1 MLIYR
6 NNSDTLIIVVHEIY
20 GHNDH
25 IKGVCQS
32 LSDSG
37 YDIDC
42 PDLLDGK
49 PPFDYAQ
56 EEEAYRYFLN
66 FVDFEPSE
74 KKITFLLRQEEKEYK
89 QIFLLGYSA
98 GATIAWLCSELNV
111 KCDGVIG
118 FYGSRIRDYTE
129 TTPKCPVLLIYSEE
143 EKSFD
148 PYELREGLNKKEN
161 VEVHI
166 LDGKHGFADPYNIN
180 YNEMST
186 LEANR
191 ITKVFLAKNSDTIN
205 KISN

>member
-1 MLIYR
+1 MLFFIR
-6 NNSDTLIIVVHEIY
+6 ILPAVLPLVIEL
-20 GHNDH
+20 
-25 IKGVCQS
+25 KA
-32 LSDSG
+32 
-37 YDIDC
+37 DIEEY
-42 PDLLDGK
+42 
-49 PPFDYAQ
+49 DYAQ

-98 GATIAWLCSELNV
+98 GATIAWLCGGLNV

-129 TTPKCPVLLIYSEE
+129 TRPQCPVLLIYPEE

-148 PYELREGLNKKEN
+148 PCELREALSKKEK

-166 LDGKHGFADPYNIN
+166 LDGTVL
-180 YNEMST
+180 ML
-186 LEANR
+186 LEALR
-191 ITKVFLAKNSDTIN
+191 
-205 KISN
+205 